1 MVVSCIFECGRR
13 YYRACCLY
21 AFTPCCLERVAM
33 LLVIMMRGD
42 EEPRYALAVFDVDAW
57 VSARLSSLHMS
68 KFRRRG
74 ERLV

>member
-1 MVVSCIFECGRR
+1 
-13 YYRACCLY
+13 
-21 AFTPCCLERVAM
+21 M

-42 EEPRYALAVFDVDAW
+42 EEPRYALVVFDVDAW
-57 VSARLSSLHMS
+57 VPARLSSLHMS